1 MPGSFTSS
9 FASAAAGNV
18 NGETNGSRVRG
29 EGTGDWSRPRVN
41 GATPTTFRRP
51 SLATNISHQRESS
64 QTNSSNTVQNSGVYV
79 PPHMNSTY
87 QSRGGP
93 SETRYSRDQLLDLY
107 RARSTAGPSS
117 TNVSDLCMD
126 GWNPMLMN
134 GMTNGGCSRKDELK
148 DGPPAPEICWN
159 HDGNV
164 QPLGL
169 IDMTEEEQA
178 VRTIFDSQICAF
190 SSSVNSPIKAP
201 TQTATKDSTP
211 NSVAP
216 GRRTSVTNA
225 QNVGSYSVS
234 SPSTRPGNRRRESSD
249 FPQNQLSSPTSGSRF
264 GKDENAMTPPPS
276 LLRRRT
282 EFKDNAF
289 GSALEE
295 KGEGKQGESSNPFGV
310 LKRTATG
317 PVGSSLNGP
326 SSPWSAAPQS
336 AGFTPMGTFGSF
348 ALGSATGEPPTP
360 SEKKPGYGSLR
371 GESRFKGLM
380 NSESSEDLSS
390 RIREKASI
398 SSLERLAEAS
408 NEPAAADWG
417 VQHSSHQAGS
427 AALGGDDASPPRQAP
442 SRFREPNRS
451 VSREDLGF
459 SAFGSSSDMASFR
472 ELMQRRE
479 MSQSQVTQGQAHGQ
493 QVNEPMSPTNT
504 NPYQSPEAQKAVPE
518 APDVSG
524 PDYRNSRQPAAAGYG
539 HPSRIHTSNFDG
551 AASDRSRTS
560 SAGATRGFPNLG
572 TLGGFAGLGGSST
585 WSAAPGAVGIP
596 SRAMPGVS
604 AGFGESAFG
613 ALDDLTSPTH
623 GQSVGSGFFGGPGNA
638 GTIGR
643 GSKLGSL
650 FPNAMQEQ
658 LRGDQSS
665 NDLHDLQERG
675 FGNNPSTSLRSNDG
689 LVRPGRGPL
698 DEILGSMDLGGRSGH
713 NVSSPFNEVTP
724 ALTGQTSRVSQPPFS
739 SAFTGTPSLSTA
751 ASSSYFPKSQDA
763 DREAANQMPATQQKQ
778 MVMPDRMRWIYR
790 DPSGNTQGPWSGLEM
805 HDWYKAGFFSPELQ
819 VKKLEDA
826 DYEPL
831 AQLIR
836 RIGNSREPFLVP
848 QIGIPHGP
856 SDGLA
861 SSSAQPS
868 GAPSAAPA
876 TANPPQP
883 PFASS
888 FPSFGTTLT
897 AEQQNALERRKQ
909 EEQYLMARQK
919 EHLAQQQVMIKQQMQ
934 HMGGGPHGMHSQQL
948 HHHSSAHSLQ
958 SQPSYGSITSPTAYQ
973 PSPGQGPIQPP
984 NTMAGLFDSSR
995 NGIPNLGAIG
1005 GASEHLPPLREDD
1018 LPNLI
1023 ERLNAQRPAPI
1034 GYGGPPQPTGFQ
1046 DESLHQRQVHQMLL
1060 ERQRLHHEQ
1069 DQYSMLQHG
1078 QDDGRQTAER
1088 FEHFQYLRRHPDDQP
1103 MSQQPTA
1110 STGPTEQMLDNQVRE
1125 RHEHETLEP
1134 QLETASRKPREQLSL
1149 SEQVQKAVKESPA
1162 AQSQSPWA
1170 KIDSSLPQ
1178 PFPPPQSS
1186 SPLPAPSAQRN
1197 RQNVADA
1204 LNAESR
1210 STTHTPSVDTPS
1222 ATMAPWAKETTES
1235 AKGPSLKEIQA
1246 IEARKAAQQEELATA
1261 ARRQLAEQERLNQQ
1275 QQQVAPAPG
1284 LPASVNWADN
1294 ASPAVPGSL
1303 NASAWAKTNANKS
1316 AVATPVATAKKTL
1329 AQIQKEEEARKNRAA
1344 ASAAAANAASNA
1356 TIAASAA
1363 AGGKRYADL
1372 AGKAP
1377 SAIQAQGNQAWTTV
1391 GAGGKAKT
1399 PAAPLPTPVRT
1410 ASASNAPPAAPLLSK
1425 PKPAGKTVDKQGA
1438 NDELQKWT
1446 RNALSKGLNTGI
1458 PVDDFVS
1465 QLLLLPAEPD
1475 IISDSIYSAS
1485 QTLDGRRFAEEFI
1498 RRRKL
1503 ADKGIIPESTANG
1516 SATFGGKEVG
1526 SEGKGGVGGGW
1537 SEVAKKGGQPAGGEG
1552 KAEAFKVVAGKR
1564 KGRR

>member
-1 MPGSFTSS
+1 
-9 FASAAAGNV
+9 
-18 NGETNGSRVRG
+18 
-29 EGTGDWSRPRVN
+29 
-41 GATPTTFRRP
+41 
-51 SLATNISHQRESS
+51 
-64 QTNSSNTVQNSGVYV
+64 
-79 PPHMNSTY
+79 
-87 QSRGGP
+87 
-93 SETRYSRDQLLDLY
+93 
-107 RARSTAGPSS
+107 
-117 TNVSDLCMD
+117 
-126 GWNPMLMN
+126 
-134 GMTNGGCSRKDELK
+134 
-148 DGPPAPEICWN
+148 
-159 HDGNV
+159 
-164 QPLGL
+164 
-169 IDMTEEEQA
+169 
-178 VRTIFDSQICAF
+178 
-190 SSSVNSPIKAP
+190 
-201 TQTATKDSTP
+201 
-211 NSVAP
+211 
-216 GRRTSVTNA
+216 
-225 QNVGSYSVS
+225 
-234 SPSTRPGNRRRESSD
+234 
-249 FPQNQLSSPTSGSRF
+249 
-264 GKDENAMTPPPS
+264 MTPPPS

-282 EFKDNAF
+282 DFKDNAF

-295 KGEGKQGESSNPFGV
+295 KGEGKQGESSSPFGV

-317 PVGSSLNGP
+317 PVGSSLNGA

-336 AGFTPMGTFGSF
+336 AGFAPMGAFGSF
-348 ALGSATGEPPTP
+348 ALGSATGQPPTP

-380 NSESSEDLSS
+380 NSESSEELSS

-408 NEPAAADWG
+408 NEPPAAADWG
-417 VQHSSHQAGS
+417 AHPSSRQAGS
-427 AALGGDDASPPRQAP
+427 AALGGDDASPLRQAP
-442 SRFREPNRS
+442 SQFRDSNRS
-451 VSREDLGF
+451 ISREDLGF

-479 MSQSQVTQGQAHGQ
+479 LSQSQVPPGQVHGQ
-493 QVNEPMSPTNT
+493 QPNEPMSPTNT
-504 NPYQSPEAQKAVPE
+504 NPYQSPEAQKAIPE
-518 APDVSG
+518 ASDVGG
-524 PDYRNSRQPAAAGYG
+524 PDYRNSRMPAAAGFG
-539 HPSRIHTSNFDG
+539 HPSRIQTSNFDG
-551 AASDRSRTS
+551 AASDQSRTS
-560 SAGATRGFPNLG
+560 SAGANRGFPNLG
-572 TLGGFAGLGGSST
+572 TLSGFTGLGVTSA
-585 WSAAPGAVGIP
+585 WSAAPGAVGTP
-596 SRAMPGVS
+596 SRAMPGMS
-604 AGFGESAFG
+604 AGFTDSAFG
-613 ALDDLTSPTH
+613 AMDDLTSPTH
-623 GQSVGSGFFGGPGNA
+623 GQSVSSGFFGGHGNTGA
-638 GTIGR
+638 IGR

-658 LRGDQSS
+658 MRGDQPS
-665 NDLHDLQERG
+665 NDLNDMQQRG
-675 FGNNPSTSLRSNDG
+675 FGNNANTSLRGNDG
-689 LVRPGRGPL
+689 LARPARGPL
-698 DEILGSMDLGGRSGH
+698 DEILGSMDLSGRSGH

-724 ALTGQTSRVSQPPFS
+724 SLTGQISRVSQPPFS
-739 SAFTGTPSLSTA
+739 SAFASTPSLSTA
-751 ASSSYFPKSQDA
+751 ASSSYFPKSQDV

-790 DPSGNTQGPWSGLEM
+790 DPTGNTQGPWSGLEM

-861 SSSAQPS
+861 SSSAQPP
-868 GAPSAAPA
+868 GAPSTAPA

-919 EHLAQQQVMIKQQMQ
+919 EHLAQQQVIIKQQMQ
-934 HMGGGPHGMHSQQL
+934 HMGGAPHGMHSQQL

-973 PSPGQGPIQPP
+973 PSPAQGPIQPP
-984 NTMAGLFDSSR
+984 NTMAGFFDSSR
-995 NGIPNLGAIG
+995 SGIPNLGAIS
-1005 GASEHLPPLREDD
+1005 GAPEHLPPLREDD
-1018 LPNLI
+1018 LPSLM

-1046 DESLHQRQVHQMLL
+1046 EDSLHQRQVQQMLL
-1060 ERQRLHHEQ
+1060 DRQRLQFEQ
-1069 DQYSMLQHG
+1069 DQYSTLLHG
-1078 QDDGRQTAER
+1078 QDDARQTAER
-1088 FEHFQYLRRHPDDQP
+1088 FEQFQYLRRHPDDQS
-1103 MSQQPTA
+1103 MSQPPAPSTA
-1110 STGPTEQMLDNQVRE
+1110 PAEQVLDNQVQERE
-1125 RHEHETLEP
+1125 DLEP
-1134 QLETASRKPREQLSL
+1134 PLKIASRKPREQLSL

-1162 AQSQSPWA
+1162 AQPQSPWA
-1170 KIDSSLPQ
+1170 KVDSGLPQ

-1210 STTHTPSVDTPS
+1210 STTHTPSLDTPS

-1246 IEARKAAQQEELATA
+1246 IEARKAAQQEELAAA
-1261 ARRQLAEQERLNQQ
+1261 ARRQLAEQERLTQQ

-1284 LPASVNWADN
+1284 LPASVNWANN
-1294 ASPAVPGSL
+1294 ASPAVPGAS

-1356 TIAASAA
+1356 TVAAPAS

-1399 PAAPLPTPVRT
+1399 PVAPLPTPVRT

-1425 PKPAGKTVDKQGA
+1425 PKPAGKMLDKQGA

-1458 PVDDFVS
+1458 TGMSPS
-1465 QLLLLPAEPD
+1465 Y
-1475 IISDSIYSAS
+1475 YS
-1485 QTLDGRRFAEEFI
+1485 
-1498 RRRKL
+1498 
-1503 ADKGIIPESTANG
+1503 
-1516 SATFGGKEVG
+1516 V
-1526 SEGKGGVGGGW
+1526 
-1537 SEVAKKGGQPAGGEG
+1537 
-1552 KAEAFKVVAGKR
+1552 
-1564 KGRR
+1564 